1 MVNFARMRVVEKNG
15 KKEVYDPIRK
25 KYVLLTPEEQVRQFV
40 IEFLMEQCDVPAGY
54 ISVETGLKVYGNFC
68 RTDLRVYNKRQE
80 PVLLIEC
87 KQPAVEL
94 DAEVLEQAMRYH
106 LAGKERFVLLTNGHS
121 FRCYERLSSGEWKE
135 WNCYPDWEEMND

>member
-68 RTDLRVYNKRQE
+68 RTDLRVYNKRQ
-80 PVLLIEC
+80 
-87 KQPAVEL
+87 
-94 DAEVLEQAMRYH
+94 
-106 LAGKERFVLLTNGHS
+106 
-121 FRCYERLSSGEWKE
+121 
-135 WNCYPDWEEMND
+135 